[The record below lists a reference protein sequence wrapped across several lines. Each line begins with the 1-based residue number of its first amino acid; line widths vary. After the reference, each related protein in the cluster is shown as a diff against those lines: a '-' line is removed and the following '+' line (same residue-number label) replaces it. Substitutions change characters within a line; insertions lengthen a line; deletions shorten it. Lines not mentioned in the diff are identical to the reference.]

1 MVRIRLVLLTC
12 LLAVSETS
20 LLTAQTPATTA
31 STAPQPDLV
40 QTHPVTPAQIHEYFV
55 VTHAVEM
62 AHKMMHQ
69 MVDGMQATSAPY
81 LPKAFWDDLRSTMDT
96 IDLEAA
102 MVPAYQKYFS
112 EDDMQQ
118 ILAFY
123 KSPAGQRMLEAQPL
137 ITSAATAVLQKEGQE
152 LGRQV
157 GERHAE
163 EITAAKKKYDEEIRA
178 QQNSSKPQP

>member
-1 MVRIRLVLLTC
+1 MVRIRLVLLSC
-12 LLAVSETS
+12 LLAVSGTS
-20 LLTAQTPATTA
+20 LLTAQTPSA
-31 STAPQPDLV
+31 TAPHPDLV
-40 QTHPVTPAQIHEYFV
+40 QTHPVTPAQIHEYFA
-55 VTHAVEM
+55 VTHALEM
-62 AHKMMHQ
+62 AHKTMHQ
-69 MVDGMQATSAPY
+69 VVDGMQATSAPY

-157 GERHAE
+157 GERHA
-163 EITAAKKKYDEEIRA
+163 
-178 QQNSSKPQP
+178 